1 MTFWRVTQF
10 KTAQSDGQQDVLNT
24 MENNSV
30 KSLFIWAPNSKKTG
44 RFLFELKTGLFHS
57 LEKEEKGVKPS
68 HWGRFKVSPL
78 NHWQLRRQMRFPQ
91 PGASCCLAYALRD
104 PRHRCGGSPGRA
116 PEASRAAHQ
125 GSQGSH
131 SSKRFKS
138 KNMWKKKITTSEKQ
152 ELHSLPNRRA
162 TCNTFHLKTS
172 CKFSLITGTKSRSR
186 GRAVVSADG
195 G

>member
-1 MTFWRVTQF
+1 
-10 KTAQSDGQQDVLNT
+10 
-24 MENNSV
+24 
-30 KSLFIWAPNSKKTG
+30 
-44 RFLFELKTGLFHS
+44 
-57 LEKEEKGVKPS
+57 
-68 HWGRFKVSPL
+68 
-78 NHWQLRRQMRFPQ
+78 MRFPQ
-91 PGASCCLAYALRD
+91 PGASCCPAYALRD
-104 PRHRCGGSPGRA
+104 PRHRCGSSPGRA
-116 PEASRAAHQ
+116 PAASRAAHQ

-195 G
+195 GQVFSTKAGRKQRFNTWVQAHSGVTHPGEREEKQGSKPKAKLSTGPWFLTWVDF